1 MSFFTSLGGMKNAET
16 DLSVISNN
24 IANAETAGF
33 KKSTAQFS
41 DLVASGSATDPR
53 RTPGIGAAVASINQD
68 FSLGPIEQTGR
79 SLDVSIN
86 GGGFFA
92 TSDPI
97 SGDLNFTRNGS
108 FNIDATGA
116 LQDAFGNLVQAF
128 PVDANG
134 VATSTT
140 PANAL
145 VPPANAANSSLASV
159 SIDSDG
165 LVSAAYAD
173 GSIQPVA
180 KIALASFPAANGL
193 RSIGQ
198 TQWEATGDS
207 GPAEYGNPGV
217 GNFGD
222 LLSGTLERSNVDL
235 AEEMV
240 ALLTAQRNFQANAR
254 AIDTATAIS
263 QTVLNLQ
270 R

>member
-16 DLSVISNN
+16 DLRVISHN

-33 KKSTAQFS
+33 KKSNAQFS
-41 DLVASGSATDPR
+41 DLVANGSANDPR
-53 RTPGIGAAVASINQD
+53 RTPGIGAAVSSINQD

-92 TSDPI
+92 TANPI
-97 SGDLNFTRNGS
+97 SGDLAFTRNGN
-108 FNIDATGA
+108 FKIDAGGA
-116 LQDAFGNLVQAF
+116 LQDANGDLVQAF
-128 PVDANG
+128 PVDATG
-134 VATSTT
+134 AVTSTT
-140 PANAL
+140 PANAVIPTTNGAGATL
-145 VPPANAANSSLASV
+145 SSV
-159 SIDSDG
+159 SIDRNGLITAAYSDG
-165 LVSAAYAD
+165 TTEPVSA
-173 GSIQPVA
+173 V
-180 KIALASFPAANGL
+180 ALATFPATNGL

-198 TQWEATGDS
+198 TKWEATGDS
-207 GPAEYGNPGV
+207 GTAVYGAPGI
-217 GNFGD
+217 GNVGD

-240 ALLTAQRNFQANAR
+240 SLLTAQRNFQANAR